1 VYLGNDSP
9 LAGPYTASE
18 LWGVAYQSL
27 DALRAKYDKP
37 FREFGTFSSIHDKRP
52 IWMFVGNSFVQA
64 PGMLGDTASAL
75 LPDHRIF
82 FLRQNEHLL
91 PRLSVVQTLLESGL
105 KPHRIFVVLVP
116 VDIATIGP
124 QPIATVTANGSGALV
139 YRPRL
144 PPFEFASK
152 MINHSRV
159 AFCAWV
165 RTGQAKG
172 NPDFNPKE
180 LYEYIPQ
187 RTLSDI
193 ELLFGNLAMLQRA
206 HGVPIDIVLVP
217 TWEQVVGNKNWSFQN
232 RLAQTATRANLNV
245 IDPRN
250 DFLSLSKR
258 DRPSLYVPD
267 KHLSASG
274 NRRLLDAIV
283 KHVNSE
289 SRANMSRP

>member
-1 VYLGNDSP
+1 
-9 LAGPYTASE
+9 
-18 LWGVAYQSL
+18 
-27 DALRAKYDKP
+27 
-37 FREFGTFSSIHDKRP
+37 
-52 IWMFVGNSFVQA
+52 
-64 PGMLGDTASAL
+64 
-75 LPDHRIF
+75 
-82 FLRQNEHLL
+82 
-91 PRLSVVQTLLESGL
+91 VVQTLLESGL